1 MSHVHSGL
9 WIQTN
14 SNFLLIIFVK
24 IINNCVS
31 NIPPFWMKLFRIGL
45 VSFQSN
51 AWKLGV
57 TFSEYFVSLIRNA
70 RYRVPT
76 SFFLRFIPFIF
87 NSENT
92 SSRLFQIN
100 ITDTQIKFRQT
111 FRLKLKALRDTYSSG
126 TCYIIQLLPERLTS
140 KCVQHILVLPTEMS
154 LNIEKIVLENI

>member
-1 MSHVHSGL
+1 MCFKHTCVL
-9 WIQTN
+9 NETFQDRACILPVKCLKTRRYVQR
-14 SNFLLIIFVK
+14 IF
-24 IINNCVS
+24 C
-31 NIPPFWMKLFRIGL
+31 
-45 VSFQSN
+45 
-51 AWKLGV
+51 
-57 TFSEYFVSLIRNA
+57 LIRNE

-92 SSRLFQIN
+92 SCRLFQIN

-126 TCYIIQLLPERLTS
+126 TCYIIQLLSERLTS